1 MNTPGKAFL
10 LLAAL
15 ASSAFA
21 ATTVTQSVVPTTLGT
36 DDQAQVSVEVTDAK
50 GGARV
55 SLPPSDDFDVLG
67 RSTSTSTSIRDDGTG
82 APTVTRTQRY
92 LFTIQPRR
100 AGAVQVPAATVE
112 VDGQRLAG
120 EPTQLDVSQG
130 HVASAAPPQRASDP
144 FAGMFGGND
153 PFDDPFFR
161 GGGGP
166 GALFDRFFNRG
177 SGASAPF
184 DARLFVSL
192 DKPEVYAGQQATVSV
207 YLATRSPISSVSG
220 LRLPTIDGAASQDL
234 DVAKRLQPRPMT
246 LDGKEYQAF
255 LVARRAVFPTK
266 AGALTIPAATLTVS
280 TGGAFDLPGQRTLSS
295 APRTLDVQP
304 LPPGGEAGEPV
315 GQWTASMQVAG
326 RVTPTVGQPLPVQ
339 VVIEGTGDLQALP
352 EPELSVSGSA
362 RVLAPTVKD
371 EPTTKG
377 GVLGGRRVYEFLVTP
392 DAEGPLTIP
401 ALRVP
406 YFNPA
411 TGRHEAASTQALRL
425 DVAPGLVAA
434 ATPTSAS
441 TATPATPVPLA
452 PAPATPSFAERWA
465 ALRPALESVAL
476 FSVAAFAIVFSA
488 LLLRRLVG
496 QRADKSPSARAQ
508 RRAAARAL
516 AEARVAARAGKEAD
530 AIRLAE
536 QALTTA
542 GAAVGL
548 DADRADVDRLAA
560 DSTRPFVAAWAQA
573 LLRCRRA
580 RFLALDPDAVAE
592 VLAKAASALDEL
604 GRDVSH
610 PRRATPDTSA
620 THAL

>member
-15 ASSAFA
+15 ATSALA
-21 ATTVTQSVVPTTLGT
+21 ATTVTQSVEPTTLGT

-55 SLPPSDDFDVLG
+55 SLPPSNDFDVLG
-67 RSTSTSTSIRDDGTG
+67 RSSSTSTSFTDDGSG
-82 APTVTRTQRY
+82 SPTVTRTQRF

-112 VDGQRLAG
+112 VDGQHLAG

-144 FAGMFGGND
+144 FAGMFGGSD

-166 GALFDRFFNRG
+166 GSLFDRFFNRG
-177 SGASAPF
+177 VGASAPF

-220 LRLPTIDGAASQDL
+220 LRMPTIDGAVSQDL
-234 DVAKRLQPRPMT
+234 DTAKRLQPRPMT

-255 LVARRAVFPTK
+255 LVARRAVFPSK

-280 TGGAFDLPGQRTLSS
+280 TGGAFDMPGERTLSS
-295 APRTLDVQP
+295 APRTLDVKA

-315 GQWTASMQVAG
+315 GQWTASMQVTG
-326 RVTPTVGQPLPVQ
+326 RVSPTVGQPLPVQ
-339 VVIEGTGDLQALP
+339 VILEGTGDLQALP

-371 EPTTKG
+371 EPSAKG
-377 GVLGGRRVYEFLVTP
+377 GVVGGRRVYEFLVTP
-392 DAEGPLTIP
+392 DAEGPLVIP

-411 TGRHEAASTQALRL
+411 TGRHETASTQALTL

-434 ATPTSAS
+434 AAPTVTPT
-441 TATPATPVPLA
+441 TPVPIASA
-452 PAPATPSFAERWA
+452 PAAAAPSFADRWA

-488 LLLRRLVG
+488 LLLRRMLG
-496 QRADKSPSARAQ
+496 QRAGRSPSARAQ

-516 AEARVAARAGKEAD
+516 AEARIAARAGREAD

-548 DADRADVDRLAA
+548 DADRADIDRLAS

-580 RFLALDPDAVAE
+580 RYLALDPDAVAE

-610 PRRATPDTSA
+610 PPRNAPSTPA
-620 THAL
+620 THAT